1 MKKIINDSK
10 TLVADMAKGYGAA
23 YGDIIKIID
32 NKFVCRT
39 TPKERGKVGVIVANG
54 VGHEPCMISL
64 VGKGLLDV
72 NVMGGIFAAPCGED
86 VAKGIELA
94 DRGAGVI
101 VLVSSHAGDIM
112 NARLGALEAMDKGID
127 TRIVILWDDIFSA
140 PKEFPDERRGT
151 AGLFFSWKIVS
162 AAAEAGM
169 QLDELERLAETV
181 RDNTRTLTVAIE
193 AGTHPETGEK
203 MFSLPEDEIEVGMG
217 VHGEAGTGRMKITT
231 AKNLVRYMLDNI
243 IQDKPFNAG
252 NRVLVLL
259 NNCGSMTDM
268 EMYII
273 YGEITEYLREK
284 RIDIADKWIGRYSTT
299 QEMAGFA
306 LSLCAVDGDM
316 LRWYKAPAETI
327 LKF

>member
-1 MKKIINDSK
+1 MKKIINDPK
-10 TLVADMAKGYGAA
+10 TLVADMAKGYAAA
-23 YGDIIKIID
+23 YGDIIKVID
-32 NKFVCRT
+32 NKFVCRA
-39 TPKERGKVGVIVANG
+39 TPKEKGKVGVIVANG

-94 DRGAGVI
+94 DRGAGVM

-140 PKEFPDERRGT
+140 PKEYPDERRGT
-151 AGLFFSWKIVS
+151 AGLFFSWKIVA

-169 QLDELERLAETV
+169 QLDELECLAERV

-203 MFSLPEDEIEVGMG
+203 MFCLPEDEIEVGMG
-217 VHGEAGTGRMKITT
+217 VHGEAGTGRMKLTT
-231 AKNLVRYMLDNI
+231 AKDLVGYMLDNI
-243 IQDKPFNAG
+243 VRDKPFNAG
-252 NRVLVLL
+252 DRVLVLL

-273 YGEITEYLREK
+273 YGEIAEYLREK
-284 RIDIADKWIGRYSTT
+284 QIDIADKWIGRYSTT

-306 LSLCAVDGDM
+306 LSLCAVDEEM

>member
-1 MKKIINDSK
+1 MKKIINK
-10 TLVADMAKGYGAA
+10 PENLVADMAKGYEAA
-23 YGDIIKIID
+23 YGNIIKIID
-32 NKFVCRT
+32 NKFVCRAV
-39 TPKERGKVGVIVANG
+39 PKEQGKVGVIVANG

-86 VAKGIELA
+86 IARGIELA

-140 PKEFPDERRGT
+140 PREYPDERRGT
-151 AGLFFSWKIVS
+151 AGLFFSWKIVA

-169 QLDELERLAETV
+169 ELDGLAALAEKV

-193 AGTHPETGEK
+193 SGTHPETGAK

-217 VHGEAGTGRMKITT
+217 VHGEAGTGRMKLGT
-231 AKNLVRYMLDNI
+231 AKELVAYMLDHI
-243 IQDKPFNAG
+243 IADKPFNAG
-252 NRVLVLL
+252 DNVLVLL

-268 EMYII
+268 EMHII
-273 YGEITEYLREK
+273 YGEIADYLEEK
-284 RIDIADKWIGRYSTT
+284 GINIANRWIGRYSTT
-299 QEMAGFA
+299 QEMSGFA
-306 LSLCAVDGDM
+306 LSLCQVDEEL
-316 LRWYKAPAETI
+316 LRLYEYPVETI
-327 LKF
+327 LKY

>member
-1 MKKIINDSK
+1 MKKIINDPGC
-10 TLVADMAKGYGAA
+10 LVSDMAKGYAA
-23 YGDIIKIID
+23 AHGNIIRIID
-32 NKFVCRT
+32 NKFVCRA
-39 TPKERGKVGVIVANG
+39 TPKEEGKVGVVVANG

-86 VAKGIELA
+86 VARGIALA

-112 NARLGALEAMDKGID
+112 NARLGALEAMDQGID

-140 PKEFPDERRGT
+140 PKEYPDERRGT
-151 AGLFFSWKIVS
+151 AGLFFSWKIVA

-169 QLDELERLAETV
+169 QLDDLVSLAEKV

-193 AGTHPETGEK
+193 SGTHPETGAK
-203 MFSLPEDEIEVGMG
+203 MFCLPEDEIEVGMG
-217 VHGEAGTGRMKITT
+217 VHGEAGTGRMKLPT
-231 AKNLVRYMLDNI
+231 ARKLVRYMLDNI
-243 IQDKPFNAG
+243 VADKPFEAG
-252 NRVLVLL
+252 EKVLVLL

-273 YGEITEYLREK
+273 YGEIADYLAEK
-284 RIDIADKWIGRYSTT
+284 QLEIANKWIGRYSTT
-299 QEMAGFA
+299 QEMAGFS
-306 LSLCAVDGDM
+306 LSLCAVDQE
-316 LRWYKAPAETI
+316 LLQWYEAPAETI
-327 LKF
+327 LRY